1 MCLVLVTLIACRIRV
16 RLADC
21 QTMLDWG
28 VEIGHAGHLS
38 SGCAL
43 VNENQ
48 VTNVSGNVTSPR
60 NLNKNRITATTTSI
74 PKLLHQSYKSL
85 LVPNSVVPF
94 VNSWHAFLKDDDWT
108 FVWWTDDDLEWLL
121 RTHYPQY
128 AASYARMP
136 HTIMKV
142 DTARYFIL
150 HFHGGVYADV
160 DIEYTPHIKN
170 ASLNNV
176 LTRVAPTSMTNLAI
190 IFHECTDN
198 SLMASTRNSTFWL
211 HVFEKWNKAATS
223 SSLPHHKRT
232 VHSVSGVSMLGKVCH
247 EQGNASHLRI
257 VPFESSSKFEVHHGT
272 NSWRWK
278 TKRNDLVLV
287 LDVVIFVYI
296 VVMVLVIVVQ
306 SREETSRIRED

>member
-1 MCLVLVTLIACRIRV
+1 MYL
-16 RLADC
+16 
-21 QTMLDWG
+21 
-28 VEIGHAGHLS
+28 E
-38 SGCAL
+38 
-43 VNENQ
+43 
-48 VTNVSGNVTSPR
+48 NVTSPR
-60 NLNKNRITATTTSI
+60 NLETTACRRHSLRRQRVFPNSCISPTNHYWYQTRWFPLSI
-74 PKLLHQSYKSL
+74 PGTL
-85 LVPNSVVPF
+85 
-94 VNSWHAFLKDDDWT
+94 FLKDDDWT
-108 FVWWTDDDLEWLL
+108 FLWWTDDDLEWLL

-150 HFHGGVYADV
+150 HLHGGVYADV
-160 DIEYTPHIKN
+160 DIEYTPTKN

-287 LDVVIFVYI
+287 LDVAILCTSSSWCLSLWCNREKKQVASRR
-296 VVMVLVIVVQ
+296 LV
-306 SREETSRIRED
+306 